1 MNIEKLIQEKIES
14 IQLPDKFIMKIK
26 HDLEYI
32 FSYGLE
38 DLEQI
43 ILFGSCARGKVKA
56 TSDVDW
62 LIVTREPIVDRNI
75 RHTILCDLCD
85 EYNGVEADVVFT
97 TLKQRDERNT
107 SFMKLTE
114 SDELIIWEKG
124 DQTNDKE

>member
-32 FSYGLE
+32 FSYELE

-62 LIVTREPIVDRNI
+62 LLVTREPIVDRNI